1 MAQAPAISNKYFGPF
16 RWKINGKSVASV
28 PFNTSMTKTA
38 LPATGPITLN
48 ELVVPIFPDP
58 KFLISSWKNIFP
70 TNTPVGRDPIK
81 YAKIKISK

>member
-38 LPATGPITLN
+38 LPRS
-48 ELVVPIFPDP
+48 EERR
-58 KFLISSWKNIFP
+58 
-70 TNTPVGRDPIK
+70 VGK
-81 YAKIKISK
+81 EC

>member
-28 PFNTSMTKTA
+28 PFNTSRTKTA

-48 ELVVPIFPDP
+48 ELVVPIFPEP
-58 KFLISSWKNIFP
+58 KFLISS
-70 TNTPVGRDPIK
+70 
-81 YAKIKISK
+81 